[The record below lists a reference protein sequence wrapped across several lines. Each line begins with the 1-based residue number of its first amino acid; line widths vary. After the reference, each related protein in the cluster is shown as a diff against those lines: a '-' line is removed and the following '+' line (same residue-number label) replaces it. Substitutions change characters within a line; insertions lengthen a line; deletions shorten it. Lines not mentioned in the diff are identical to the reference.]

1 MASENTC
8 VVLPLSR
15 PPSNWSMVDWYWKK
29 ICGIPFLFRNIFNL
43 QRSGVNSLIIYSNTE
58 NTALHKKLFK
68 TNKLTL
74 KLTFETSITEVV
86 RATKNYPT
94 LILNGRALH
103 RSEEQ
108 NSSHD

>member
-29 ICGIPFLFRNIFNL
+29 ICGIPFLLRNIFSL